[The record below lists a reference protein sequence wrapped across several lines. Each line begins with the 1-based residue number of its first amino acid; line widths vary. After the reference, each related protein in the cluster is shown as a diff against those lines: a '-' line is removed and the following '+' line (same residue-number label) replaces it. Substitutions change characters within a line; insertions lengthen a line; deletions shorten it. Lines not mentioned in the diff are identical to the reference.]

1 MRFRDRHDAGQ
12 QLAQRLAPYTGH
24 PQVCILAL
32 PRGGVPVAFEVAQAL
47 GVPLDIC
54 VVRKLGVP
62 GQPELAMGA
71 IATGGI
77 RILNPAV
84 IQELGVSAA
93 ALEAITQRELRELE
107 RREQLYRG
115 ARASSS
121 PEHLPP
127 LPLAGRIVI
136 LIDDGL
142 ATGATMRAAIAA
154 VQAAN
159 PQRLVVAVPV
169 AAAAAC
175 QELRDQVDEVIS
187 VLTPHALHAIGLWYD
202 DFSQTSD
209 AEVQRLLA
217 KNRGIQPLPD

>member
-24 PQVCILAL
+24 PHGCILAL

-47 GVPLDIC
+47 GLPMDIC

-71 IATGGI
+71 IATGGV
-77 RILNPAV
+77 RILNPGV

-93 ALEAITQRELRELE
+93 DLAAVTQRELRELE
-107 RREQLYRG
+107 RREQSYRG
-115 ARASSS
+115 D
-121 PEHLPP
+121 HPP
-127 LPLAGRIVI
+127 LPLAGRLVI

-154 VQAAN
+154 IQSVN
-159 PQRLVVAVPV
+159 PQQLVVAVPV
-169 AAAAAC
+169 AAGAAC
-175 QELRDQVDEVIS
+175 QELRAQVDEVIS
-187 VLTPHALHAIGLWYD
+187 VLTPHSLHAIGLWYD

-209 AEVQRLLA
+209 AEVQYLLA
-217 KNRGIQPLPD
+217 KTQGIQTPLG

>member
-12 QLAQRLAPYTGH
+12 QLAQRLAHYAGH
-24 PQVCILAL
+24 PHVCILAL

-71 IATGGI
+71 IATGGV
-77 RILNPAV
+77 RILNPGL

-93 ALEAITQRELRELE
+93 DLEAVTQRELRELE
-107 RREQLYRG
+107 RREQSYRG
-115 ARASSS
+115 VRGASP
-121 PEHLPP
+121 PEHRPP
-127 LPLAGRIVI
+127 QSLAGRIVI

-154 VQAAN
+154 VQSVN

-169 AAAAAC
+169 AAGAAC

-209 AEVQRLLA
+209 AEVQYLLA
-217 KNRGIQPLPD
+217 KTQGIQPPPG